1 MTNKVIFI
9 LGPTASG
16 KTSVAIDLAKRI
28 GGEIISADSRAFY
41 TGMDI
46 ATAKPSI
53 KERQGI
59 KHWGIDLINP
69 GKKYSI
75 AEFKIYC
82 EEKITDIKSR
92 GLIPIVVGGSG
103 LYADSVIFDYDLKSR
118 KPKEDDADTKLQK
131 LSVFELQ
138 ELIREKGIGFPENYK
153 NKRYLIRWLENDGKM
168 GEDRDKEINLD
179 YLVFGVYTK
188 RDELKE
194 RIKLRIDKLFNQEL
208 IDEYINLNNAYPD
221 ALESI
226 TTNYYPIIKRYLNKE
241 IDLNEAKE
249 LAYYADWHLAKRQ
262 LTWLKRN
269 KYIKWYKKDE
279 IVDQIEASI
288 RINKN

>member
-16 KTSVAIDLAKRI
+16 KTSVAIELAKRI
-28 GGEIISADSRAFY
+28 GGEVISADSRAFY

-75 AEFKIYC
+75 AEFKVYC
-82 EEKITDIKSR
+82 EEKIADIKSR
-92 GLIPIVVGGSG
+92 RLIPIVVGGSG
-103 LYADSVIFDYDLKSR
+103 LYADSVIFNYDLKSR
-118 KPKEDDADTKLQK
+118 KPKEDDADAKLQK

-138 ELIREKGIGFPENYK
+138 ELIKKKGIGFPENYK

-168 GEDRDKEINLD
+168 GEDRYEINSD

-208 IDEYINLNNAYPD
+208 IDEYINLNNAYPG

-279 IVDQIEASI
+279 IIDQIEASI
-288 RINKN
+288 HINKN

>member
-16 KTSVAIDLAKRI
+16 KISVAIELAKRI

-75 AEFKIYC
+75 AEFKVYC
-82 EEKITDIKSR
+82 EEKIADIKSR
-92 GLIPIVVGGSG
+92 GLVPIVVGGSG
-103 LYADSVIFDYDLKSR
+103 LYTDSVIFNYDLKSR
-118 KPKEDDADTKLQK
+118 KPKEDDADAKLQK

-138 ELIREKGIGFPENYK
+138 ELIKKKGIGFPENYK

-168 GEDRDKEINLD
+168 GEDRYEINSD

-208 IDEYINLNNAYPD
+208 IDEYINLNNVYPG

-288 RINKN
+288 HINKN

>member
-16 KTSVAIDLAKRI
+16 KTSVAIELAKRI

-46 ATAKPSI
+46 ATAKPNI

-75 AEFKIYC
+75 AEFKVYC
-82 EEKITDIKSR
+82 EEKIADIKSR
-92 GLIPIVVGGSG
+92 RLIPIVVGGSG
-103 LYADSVIFDYDLKSR
+103 LYADSVIFNYDLKSR
-118 KPKEDDADTKLQK
+118 KPKEDDADAKLQK

-138 ELIREKGIGFPENYK
+138 ELIKKKGIGFPENYK
-153 NKRYLIRWLENDGKM
+153 NKRYLIRWLENNGKM
-168 GEDRDKEINLD
+168 GEDRDEINPD
-179 YLVFGVYTK
+179 HLVFGVYTK

-208 IDEYINLNNAYPD
+208 IDEYINLNNAYPG

-279 IVDQIEASI
+279 IIDQIEASI

>member
-16 KTSVAIDLAKRI
+16 KTSVAIELAKRI

-75 AEFKIYC
+75 AEFKVYC
-82 EEKITDIKSR
+82 EEKIADMKSR

-138 ELIREKGIGFPENYK
+138 ELIKEKGIGFPENYK

-168 GEDRDKEINLD
+168 GEDRDEINPD

-208 IDEYINLNNAYPD
+208 IDEYISLNNAYPG

-288 RINKN
+288 HINKN

>member
-16 KTSVAIDLAKRI
+16 KTSVAIELAKRI
-28 GGEIISADSRAFY
+28 GGEVISADSRAFY

-75 AEFKIYC
+75 AEFKVYC
-82 EEKITDIKSR
+82 EEKIADIKSR
-92 GLIPIVVGGSG
+92 RLIPIVVGGSG
-103 LYADSVIFDYDLKSR
+103 LYADSVIFNYDLKSR
-118 KPKEDDADTKLQK
+118 KPKEDDADAKLQK

-138 ELIREKGIGFPENYK
+138 ELIKKKGIGFPENYK

-168 GEDRDKEINLD
+168 GEDRYEINSD

-208 IDEYINLNNAYPD
+208 IDEYINLNNAYLG

-288 RINKN
+288 HINKN

>member
-16 KTSVAIDLAKRI
+16 KTSVAIELAKRI

-75 AEFKIYC
+75 AEFKVYC
-82 EEKITDIKSR
+82 EEKIADIKSR
-92 GLIPIVVGGSG
+92 GLVPIVVGGSG
-103 LYADSVIFDYDLKSR
+103 LYVDSVIFNYDLKSR
-118 KPKEDDADTKLQK
+118 KPKEDDADAKLQK

-138 ELIREKGIGFPENYK
+138 ELIKKKGIGFPENYK

-168 GEDRDKEINLD
+168 GEDRYEINSD

-208 IDEYINLNNAYPD
+208 IDEYISLNNAYPG

-288 RINKN
+288 HINKN

>member
-16 KTSVAIDLAKRI
+16 KTSVAIELAKRI

-75 AEFKIYC
+75 AEFKVYC
-82 EEKITDIKSR
+82 EEKIADIKSR
-92 GLIPIVVGGSG
+92 GLVPIVVGGSG
-103 LYADSVIFDYDLKSR
+103 LYADSVIFNYDLKSR
-118 KPKEDDADTKLQK
+118 KPKEDDADAKLQK

-138 ELIREKGIGFPENYK
+138 ELIKKKGIGFPENYK

-168 GEDRDKEINLD
+168 GEDRYEINSD

-208 IDEYINLNNAYPD
+208 IDEYINLNNVYPG

-288 RINKN
+288 HINKN

>member
-82 EEKITDIKSR
+82 EEKIADIKSR

-118 KPKEDDADTKLQK
+118 KPKEGDADTKLQK

-138 ELIREKGIGFPENYK
+138 ELIKKKGIGFPENYK

-168 GEDRDKEINLD
+168 GEDRDEINSD

-288 RINKN
+288 HINKN

>member
-75 AEFKIYC
+75 AEFKVYC
-82 EEKITDIKSR
+82 EEKIADIKSR
-92 GLIPIVVGGSG
+92 RLIPIVVGGSG
-103 LYADSVIFDYDLKSR
+103 LYADSVIFNYDLKSR
-118 KPKEDDADTKLQK
+118 KPKKDDADAKLQK

-138 ELIREKGIGFPENYK
+138 ELIKKKGIGFPENYK

-168 GEDRDKEINLD
+168 GEDRYEINSD

-208 IDEYINLNNAYPD
+208 IDEYINLNNAYPG

>member
-16 KTSVAIDLAKRI
+16 KTSVAIELAKRI

-75 AEFKIYC
+75 AEFKVYC
-82 EEKITDIKSR
+82 EEKIADIKSR
-92 GLIPIVVGGSG
+92 GLVPIVVGGSG
-103 LYADSVIFDYDLKSR
+103 LYADSVIFNYDLKSR
-118 KPKEDDADTKLQK
+118 KPKEDDADAKLQK

-138 ELIREKGIGFPENYK
+138 ELIKKKGIGFPENYK

-168 GEDRDKEINLD
+168 GEDRGEINLD

-208 IDEYINLNNAYPD
+208 IDEYINLNNAYPG

>member
-16 KTSVAIDLAKRI
+16 KTSVAIELAKRI
-28 GGEIISADSRAFY
+28 GGEVISADSRAFY

-46 ATAKPSI
+46 ATAKPNI

-75 AEFKIYC
+75 AEFKVYC
-82 EEKITDIKSR
+82 EEKIADIKSR
-92 GLIPIVVGGSG
+92 GLVPIVVGGSG
-103 LYADSVIFDYDLKSR
+103 LYVDSVIFNYDLKSR
-118 KPKEDDADTKLQK
+118 KPKEDDADAKLQK

-138 ELIREKGIGFPENYK
+138 ELIKKKGIGFPENYK
-153 NKRYLIRWLENDGKM
+153 NKRYLIRWLENNGEM
-168 GEDRDKEINLD
+168 GEDRDEINPD

-188 RDELKE
+188 RNELKE

-208 IDEYINLNNAYPD
+208 IDEYINLNNAYPG

-288 RINKN
+288 HINKN

>member
-16 KTSVAIDLAKRI
+16 KTSVAIELAKRI

-75 AEFKIYC
+75 AEFKVYC
-82 EEKITDIKSR
+82 EEKIADIKSR
-92 GLIPIVVGGSG
+92 GLVPIVVGGSG
-103 LYADSVIFDYDLKSR
+103 LYADSVIFNYDLKSR
-118 KPKEDDADTKLQK
+118 KPKEDDADAKLQK

-138 ELIREKGIGFPENYK
+138 ELIKKKGIGFPENYK
-153 NKRYLIRWLENDGKM
+153 NKRYLIRWFENDGKM
-168 GEDRDKEINLD
+168 GEDRYEINSD

-208 IDEYINLNNAYPD
+208 IDEYINLNNVYPG

-288 RINKN
+288 HINKN

>member
-16 KTSVAIDLAKRI
+16 KTSVAIELAKRI

-75 AEFKIYC
+75 AEFKVYC
-82 EEKITDIKSR
+82 EEKIADIKSR
-92 GLIPIVVGGSG
+92 RLIPIVVGGSG
-103 LYADSVIFDYDLKSR
+103 LYADSVIFNYDLKNR
-118 KPKEDDADTKLQK
+118 KPKEDDADAKLQK

-138 ELIREKGIGFPENYK
+138 ELIKKKGIGFPENYK

-168 GEDRDKEINLD
+168 GEDRGEINLD

-208 IDEYINLNNAYPD
+208 IDEYINLNNAYPG

-279 IVDQIEASI
+279 IIDQIEASI
-288 RINKN
+288 HINKN

>member
-16 KTSVAIDLAKRI
+16 KTSVAIELAKRI
-28 GGEIISADSRAFY
+28 GGEVISADSRAFY

-75 AEFKIYC
+75 AEFKVYC
-82 EEKITDIKSR
+82 EEKIADIKSR
-92 GLIPIVVGGSG
+92 RLIPIVVGGSG
-103 LYADSVIFDYDLKSR
+103 LYADSVIFNYDLKSR
-118 KPKEDDADTKLQK
+118 KPKEDDADAKLQK

-138 ELIREKGIGFPENYK
+138 ELIKKKGIGFPENYK

-168 GEDRDKEINLD
+168 GEDRYEINSD

-208 IDEYINLNNAYPD
+208 IDEYINLNNAYPG

-279 IVDQIEASI
+279 IIDQIEASI

>member
-75 AEFKIYC
+75 AEFKVYC
-82 EEKITDIKSR
+82 KEKIADIKSR

-138 ELIREKGIGFPENYK
+138 ELIKEKGIGFPENYK

-168 GEDRDKEINLD
+168 GEDRDEINSD

-188 RDELKE
+188 RDE
-194 RIKLRIDKLFNQEL
+194 
-208 IDEYINLNNAYPD
+208 
-221 ALESI
+221 
-226 TTNYYPIIKRYLNKE
+226 
-241 IDLNEAKE
+241 
-249 LAYYADWHLAKRQ
+249 
-262 LTWLKRN
+262 
-269 KYIKWYKKDE
+269 
-279 IVDQIEASI
+279 
-288 RINKN
+288 

>member
-16 KTSVAIDLAKRI
+16 KTSVAIELAKRI

-75 AEFKIYC
+75 AEFKVYC
-82 EEKITDIKSR
+82 EEKIADIKSR
-92 GLIPIVVGGSG
+92 GLVPIVVGGSG
-103 LYADSVIFDYDLKSR
+103 LYADSVIFNYDLKSR
-118 KPKEDDADTKLQK
+118 KPKEDDADAKLQK

-138 ELIREKGIGFPENYK
+138 ELIKKKGIGSPENYK
-153 NKRYLIRWLENDGKM
+153 NKRYLIRWLENNGEM
-168 GEDRDKEINLD
+168 GEDRDEINSD

-208 IDEYINLNNAYPD
+208 IDEYINLNNAYPG

-279 IVDQIEASI
+279 IIDQIEASI

>member
-16 KTSVAIDLAKRI
+16 KTSVAIELAKRI

-75 AEFKIYC
+75 AEFKVYC
-82 EEKITDIKSR
+82 EEKIADIKSK
-92 GLIPIVVGGSG
+92 GLVPIVVGGSG
-103 LYADSVIFDYDLKSR
+103 LYTDSVIFNYDLKSR
-118 KPKEDDADTKLQK
+118 KPKEDDADAKLQK

-138 ELIREKGIGFPENYK
+138 ELIKKKGIGFPENYK

-168 GEDRDKEINLD
+168 GEDRYEINSD

-208 IDEYINLNNAYPD
+208 IDEYINLNNAYPG

-279 IVDQIEASI
+279 IIDQIEASI
-288 RINKN
+288 HINKN

>member
-75 AEFKIYC
+75 AEFKVYC
-82 EEKITDIKSR
+82 EEKIADIKSR
-92 GLIPIVVGGSG
+92 RLIPIVVGGSG
-103 LYADSVIFDYDLKSR
+103 LYADSVIFNYDLKSR
-118 KPKEDDADTKLQK
+118 KPKEDDVDTKLQK

-138 ELIREKGIGFPENYK
+138 ELIKKKEIGLPENYK

-168 GEDRDKEINLD
+168 GEDRDEINPD

-208 IDEYINLNNAYPD
+208 IDEYISLNNTYPG

-241 IDLNEAKE
+241 IDLNEAKG

-288 RINKN
+288 HINKN

>member
-16 KTSVAIDLAKRI
+16 KTSVAIELAKRI

-75 AEFKIYC
+75 AEFKVYC
-82 EEKITDIKSR
+82 EEKIADIKSR
-92 GLIPIVVGGSG
+92 GLVPIVVGGSG
-103 LYADSVIFDYDLKSR
+103 LYVDSVIFNYDLKSR
-118 KPKEDDADTKLQK
+118 KPKEDDADAKLQK

-138 ELIREKGIGFPENYK
+138 ELIKKKGIGSPENYK
-153 NKRYLIRWLENDGKM
+153 NKRYLIRWLENNGEM
-168 GEDRDKEINLD
+168 GEDRDEINPD

-208 IDEYINLNNAYPD
+208 IDEYISLNNAYPG

-269 KYIKWYKKDE
+269 KYIKWYKKDK

-288 RINKN
+288 HINKN

>member
-16 KTSVAIDLAKRI
+16 KTSVAIELAKRI

-75 AEFKIYC
+75 AEFKVYC
-82 EEKITDIKSR
+82 EEKIADIKSR
-92 GLIPIVVGGSG
+92 GLVPIVVGGSG
-103 LYADSVIFDYDLKSR
+103 LYADSVIFNYDLKSR
-118 KPKEDDADTKLQK
+118 KPKEDDADAKLQK

-138 ELIREKGIGFPENYK
+138 ELIKKKGIGFPENYK

-168 GEDRDKEINLD
+168 GEDRDEINPD
-179 YLVFGVYTK
+179 YLIFGVYTK
-188 RDELKE
+188 RNELKE

-208 IDEYINLNNAYPD
+208 IDEYINLNNVYPG

-288 RINKN
+288 HINKN

>member
-9 LGPTASG
+9 LGSTASG

-41 TGMDI
+41 VGMDI

-75 AEFKIYC
+75 AEFKVYC

-103 LYADSVIFDYDLKSR
+103 LYADSVIFNYDLKSR
-118 KPKEDDADTKLQK
+118 KPKEDDADAELQK

-138 ELIREKGIGFPENYK
+138 ELIKEKGIGFPENYK
-153 NKRYLIRWLENDGKM
+153 NKRYLIRWLENNGEM
-168 GEDRDKEINLD
+168 GEDRDEINPD

-208 IDEYINLNNAYPD
+208 IDEYISLNNAYPG

-288 RINKN
+288 HINKN

>member
-16 KTSVAIDLAKRI
+16 KTSVAIELAKRI

-75 AEFKIYC
+75 AEFKVYC

-103 LYADSVIFDYDLKSR
+103 LYADSVIFNYDLKSR
-118 KPKEDDADTKLQK
+118 KPKEDDADAELQK

-138 ELIREKGIGFPENYK
+138 ELIKEKGTGFPENYK

-168 GEDRDKEINLD
+168 GEDRDETNPD

-208 IDEYINLNNAYPD
+208 VDEYINLNNAYPD

-241 IDLNEAKE
+241 IDLDEAKE

-269 KYIKWYKKDE
+269 KYIKWYKKDK
-279 IVDQIEASI
+279 IVDQIEALMH
-288 RINKN
+288 INKN

>member
-16 KTSVAIDLAKRI
+16 KTSVAIELAKKI
-28 GGEIISADSRAFY
+28 GGEVISADSRAFY

-75 AEFKIYC
+75 AEFKVYC
-82 EEKITDIKSR
+82 EEKIADIKSR
-92 GLIPIVVGGSG
+92 RLIPIVVGGSG
-103 LYADSVIFDYDLKSR
+103 LYADSVIFNYDLKSR
-118 KPKEDDADTKLQK
+118 KPKEDDADAKLQK

-138 ELIREKGIGFPENYK
+138 ELIKKKGIGFPENYK

-168 GEDRDKEINLD
+168 GEDRYEINSD

-208 IDEYINLNNAYPD
+208 IDEYINLNNAYPG

-279 IVDQIEASI
+279 IIDQIEASI

>member
-16 KTSVAIDLAKRI
+16 KTSVAIELAKRI
-28 GGEIISADSRAFY
+28 GGEVISADSRAFY

-75 AEFKIYC
+75 AEFKVYC
-82 EEKITDIKSR
+82 EEKIADIKSR
-92 GLIPIVVGGSG
+92 RLIPIVVGGSG
-103 LYADSVIFDYDLKSR
+103 LYADSVIFNYDLKSR
-118 KPKEDDADTKLQK
+118 KPKEDDADAKLQK

-138 ELIREKGIGFPENYK
+138 ELIKKKGIGFPENYK
-153 NKRYLIRWLENDGKM
+153 NKRYLIRWLENNGKM
-168 GEDRDKEINLD
+168 GEDRDEINPD
-179 YLVFGVYTK
+179 HLVFGVYTK

-208 IDEYINLNNAYPD
+208 IDEYINLNNAYPG

-279 IVDQIEASI
+279 IIDQIEASI
-288 RINKN
+288 HINKN

>member
-16 KTSVAIDLAKRI
+16 KTSVAIELAKRI

-75 AEFKIYC
+75 AEFKVYC

-103 LYADSVIFDYDLKSR
+103 LYADSVIFNYDLKSR
-118 KPKEDDADTKLQK
+118 KPKEDDADAELQK

-138 ELIREKGIGFPENYK
+138 ELIKKKGIGFPENYK

-168 GEDRDKEINLD
+168 GEDRYEINSD

-208 IDEYINLNNAYPD
+208 IDEYINLNNAYPG

-288 RINKN
+288 HINKN

>member
-16 KTSVAIDLAKRI
+16 KTSVAIELAKRI

-75 AEFKIYC
+75 AEFKVYC
-82 EEKITDIKSR
+82 EEKIADIKSR

-118 KPKEDDADTKLQK
+118 KPKEDDADIKLQK

-138 ELIREKGIGFPENYK
+138 ELIKKKGIGFPENYK

-168 GEDRDKEINLD
+168 GEDRYEINSD

-208 IDEYINLNNAYPD
+208 IDEYISLNNAYPG

-279 IVDQIEASI
+279 IIDQIEASI
-288 RINKN
+288 HINKN

>member
-16 KTSVAIDLAKRI
+16 KTSVAIELAKRI

-75 AEFKIYC
+75 AEFKVYC
-82 EEKITDIKSR
+82 EEKIADIKSR
-92 GLIPIVVGGSG
+92 GLVPIVVGGSG
-103 LYADSVIFDYDLKSR
+103 LYVDSVIFNYDLKSR
-118 KPKEDDADTKLQK
+118 KPKEDDADAKLQK

-138 ELIREKGIGFPENYK
+138 ELIKKKGIGFPENYK
-153 NKRYLIRWLENDGKM
+153 NKRYLIRWLENNGEM
-168 GEDRDKEINLD
+168 GEDRDEINPD

-188 RDELKE
+188 RNELKE

-208 IDEYINLNNAYPD
+208 IDEYINLNNAYPG

-269 KYIKWYKKDE
+269 RYIKWYKKDE

-288 RINKN
+288 HINKN

>member
-16 KTSVAIDLAKRI
+16 KTSVAIELAKRI

-75 AEFKIYC
+75 AEFKVYC
-82 EEKITDIKSR
+82 EEKIADIKSR
-92 GLIPIVVGGSG
+92 GLVPIVVGGSG
-103 LYADSVIFDYDLKSR
+103 LYVDSVIFNYDLKSR
-118 KPKEDDADTKLQK
+118 KPKEDDVDAKLQK

-138 ELIREKGIGFPENYK
+138 ELIKKKGIGFPENYK

-168 GEDRDKEINLD
+168 GEDRDEINPD

-208 IDEYINLNNAYPD
+208 IDEYINLNNAYPG

-279 IVDQIEASI
+279 IVDQIGASI
-288 RINKN
+288 HINKN

>member
-103 LYADSVIFDYDLKSR
+103 LYADSVIFNYDLKSR
-118 KPKEDDADTKLQK
+118 KPKEDDADAKLQK

-138 ELIREKGIGFPENYK
+138 ELIKKKGIGFPENYK

-168 GEDRDKEINLD
+168 GEDRYEINSD

-208 IDEYINLNNAYPD
+208 IDEYINLNNVYPG

-226 TTNYYPIIKRYLNKE
+226 TTNYYPIIKRYL
-241 IDLNEAKE
+241 
-249 LAYYADWHLAKRQ
+249 
-262 LTWLKRN
+262 
-269 KYIKWYKKDE
+269 KK
-279 IVDQIEASI
+279 
-288 RINKN
+288 

>member
-16 KTSVAIDLAKRI
+16 KTSVAIELAKRI

-75 AEFKIYC
+75 AEFKVYC
-82 EEKITDIKSR
+82 EEKIADIKSR
-92 GLIPIVVGGSG
+92 GLVPIVVGGSG
-103 LYADSVIFDYDLKSR
+103 LYADSVIFNYDLKSR
-118 KPKEDDADTKLQK
+118 KPKEDDADAKLQK

-138 ELIREKGIGFPENYK
+138 ELIKKKGIGFPENYK

-168 GEDRDKEINLD
+168 GEDRGEINLD

-208 IDEYINLNNAYPD
+208 IDEYINLNNAYPG

-288 RINKN
+288 HINKN

>member
-16 KTSVAIDLAKRI
+16 KTSVAIELAKRI

-46 ATAKPSI
+46 ATAKPNI

-75 AEFKIYC
+75 AEFKVYC
-82 EEKITDIKSR
+82 EEKIADIKSR
-92 GLIPIVVGGSG
+92 RLIPIVVGGSG
-103 LYADSVIFDYDLKSR
+103 LYADSVIFNYDLKSR
-118 KPKEDDADTKLQK
+118 KPKEDDADAKLQK

-138 ELIREKGIGFPENYK
+138 ELIKKKGIGFPENYK
-153 NKRYLIRWLENDGKM
+153 NKRYLIRWLENNGEM
-168 GEDRDKEINLD
+168 GEDRDEINPD

-188 RDELKE
+188 RNELKE

-208 IDEYINLNNAYPD
+208 IDEYINLNNAYPG

-226 TTNYYPIIKRYLNKE
+226 ITNYYPIIKRYLNKE

-269 KYIKWYKKDE
+269 RYIKWYKKDE
-279 IVDQIEASI
+279 IIDQIEASI
-288 RINKN
+288 HINKN

>member
-16 KTSVAIDLAKRI
+16 KTSVAIELAKRI

-75 AEFKIYC
+75 AEFKVYC
-82 EEKITDIKSR
+82 EEKIADIKSR
-92 GLIPIVVGGSG
+92 GLVPIVVGGSG
-103 LYADSVIFDYDLKSR
+103 LYADSVIFNYDLKSR
-118 KPKEDDADTKLQK
+118 KPKEDDADAKLQK

-138 ELIREKGIGFPENYK
+138 ELIKKKGIGFPENYK

-168 GEDRDKEINLD
+168 GEDRDEINSD

-288 RINKN
+288 HINKN

>member
-16 KTSVAIDLAKRI
+16 KTSVAIELAKRI
-28 GGEIISADSRAFY
+28 GGEIISADSRALY

-75 AEFKIYC
+75 AEFKVYC
-82 EEKITDIKSR
+82 EEKIADIKSR
-92 GLIPIVVGGSG
+92 RLIPIVVGGSG
-103 LYADSVIFDYDLKSR
+103 LYTDSVIFNYDLKSR
-118 KPKEDDADTKLQK
+118 KPKEDDADAKLQK

-138 ELIREKGIGFPENYK
+138 ELIKKKGIGSPENYK
-153 NKRYLIRWLENDGKM
+153 NKRYLIRWLENNGEM
-168 GEDRDKEINLD
+168 GEDRDEINPD

-208 IDEYINLNNAYPD
+208 IDEYISLNNAYPG

-288 RINKN
+288 HINKN

>member
-16 KTSVAIDLAKRI
+16 KTSVAIELAKRI
-28 GGEIISADSRAFY
+28 GGEVISADSRAFY

-75 AEFKIYC
+75 AEFKVYC
-82 EEKITDIKSR
+82 EEKIADIKSR

-103 LYADSVIFDYDLKSR
+103 LYTDSVIFNYDLKSR
-118 KPKEDDADTKLQK
+118 KPKEDDADAKLQK

-138 ELIREKGIGFPENYK
+138 ELIKKKGIGSPENYK
-153 NKRYLIRWLENDGKM
+153 NKRYLIRWLENNGEM
-168 GEDRDKEINLD
+168 GEDRDEINPD

-208 IDEYINLNNAYPD
+208 IDEYISLNNAYPG

-288 RINKN
+288 HINKN

>member
-16 KTSVAIDLAKRI
+16 KTSVAIELAKRI

-75 AEFKIYC
+75 AEFKVYC
-82 EEKITDIKSR
+82 EEKIADIKSR
-92 GLIPIVVGGSG
+92 RLIPIVVGGSG
-103 LYADSVIFDYDLKSR
+103 LYADSVIFNYDLKSR
-118 KPKEDDADTKLQK
+118 KPKEDDADAELQK

-138 ELIREKGIGFPENYK
+138 ELIKEKGIGFPENYK

-168 GEDRDKEINLD
+168 GEDRDEINPD

-208 IDEYINLNNAYPD
+208 VDEYINLNNAYPD

-241 IDLNEAKE
+241 IDLDEAKE

-279 IVDQIEASI
+279 IIDQIEALI
-288 RINKN
+288 HINKN

>member
-16 KTSVAIDLAKRI
+16 KTSVAIELAKRI
-28 GGEIISADSRAFY
+28 GGEVISADSRAFY

-75 AEFKIYC
+75 AEFKVYC
-82 EEKITDIKSR
+82 EEKIADIKSR
-92 GLIPIVVGGSG
+92 RLIPIVVGGSG
-103 LYADSVIFDYDLKSR
+103 LYTDSVIFNYDLKSR
-118 KPKEDDADTKLQK
+118 KPKEDDADAKLQK

-138 ELIREKGIGFPENYK
+138 ELIKKKGIGSPENYK
-153 NKRYLIRWLENDGKM
+153 NKRYLIRWLENNGEM
-168 GEDRDKEINLD
+168 GEDRDEINPD

-208 IDEYINLNNAYPD
+208 IDEYISLNNAYPG

-288 RINKN
+288 HINKN

>member
-16 KTSVAIDLAKRI
+16 KTSVAIELAKRI
-28 GGEIISADSRAFY
+28 GGEVISADSRAFY

-75 AEFKIYC
+75 AEFKVYC
-82 EEKITDIKSR
+82 EEKIADIKSR

-138 ELIREKGIGFPENYK
+138 ELIKEKGIGFPENYK

-168 GEDRDKEINLD
+168 GEDRDEINPD

-208 IDEYINLNNAYPD
+208 IDEYISLNNAYPG

-288 RINKN
+288 HINKN

>member
-16 KTSVAIDLAKRI
+16 KTSVAIELAKRI

-75 AEFKIYC
+75 AEFKVYC
-82 EEKITDIKSR
+82 EEKIADIKSR
-92 GLIPIVVGGSG
+92 GLVPIVVGGSG
-103 LYADSVIFDYDLKSR
+103 LYVDSVIFNYDLKSR
-118 KPKEDDADTKLQK
+118 KPKEDDADAKLQK

-138 ELIREKGIGFPENYK
+138 ELIKKKGIGFPENYK

-168 GEDRDKEINLD
+168 GEDRYEINSD

-208 IDEYINLNNAYPD
+208 IDEYINLNNVYPG

-279 IVDQIEASI
+279 IIDQIEASI

>member
-16 KTSVAIDLAKRI
+16 KTSVAIELAKRI
-28 GGEIISADSRAFY
+28 GGEVISADSRAFY

-75 AEFKIYC
+75 AEFKVYC
-82 EEKITDIKSR
+82 EEKIADIKSR
-92 GLIPIVVGGSG
+92 GLVPIVVGGSG
-103 LYADSVIFDYDLKSR
+103 LYADSVIFNYDLKSR
-118 KPKEDDADTKLQK
+118 KPKEDDADAKLQK

-138 ELIREKGIGFPENYK
+138 ELIKKKGIGFPENYK

-168 GEDRDKEINLD
+168 GEDRGEINLD

-208 IDEYINLNNAYPD
+208 IDEYINLNNAYPG

-288 RINKN
+288 HINKN